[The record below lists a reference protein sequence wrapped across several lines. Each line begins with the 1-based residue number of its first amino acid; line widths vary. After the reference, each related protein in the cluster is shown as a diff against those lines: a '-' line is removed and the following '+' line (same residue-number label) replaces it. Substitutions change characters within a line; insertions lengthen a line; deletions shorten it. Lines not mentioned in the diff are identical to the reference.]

1 MSRAN
6 PAPRAAPPAPPGTL
20 DVEFLYL
27 DLTTCTR
34 CQGTH
39 RTHPRGDR
47 AGAVFQCGGSSPPGR
62 TPRRGAGEPAALL
75 RRRGMVGGGRLLH
88 RRRAGDMQ
96 CGRGESPV
104 LCPALWLPLN

>member
-47 AGAVFQCGGSSPPGR
+47 AGAVFQYGGSSPPGR

-75 RRRGMVGGGRLLH
+75 RRRGPVGGGRLCTDAEQATCCVAEQK
-88 RRRAGDMQ
+88 AGCCAQ
-96 CGRGESPV
+96 HCGCR
-104 LCPALWLPLN
+104 